1 MWVRRAAIRPVPSY
15 AQVPARVLSEIEDQ
29 LAEDDDDRASSSTT
43 PSRASSRR
51 SLRSRT
57 ASPRRSPARSTRR
70 RSPSAISST
79 LAIWLA
85 FDELFGQ
92 DLDEVTETA
101 LTGVEESL
109 NLDEQI
115 RLSDPAEAVDSDDVI
130 AMEQPDVLAFVHEH
144 LDAALEA
151 NANEVDVDDVHAI
164 YRVVLIEVL
173 ALSYAVRPPS
183 NWVALTTEFT
193 ACDAFPPS
201 LDAPLLVVPEKVARK
216 AGISALRPSW
226 RRTVRRAGR

>member
-29 LAEDDDDRASSSTT
+29 LAEDDDD
-43 PSRASSRR
+43 SRKQLDDAFTRFEQ
-51 SLRSRT
+51 T
-57 ASPRRSPARSTRR
+57 QPALADR
-70 RSPSAISST
+70 ISSVLSGPLDETALALGYFLT
-79 LAIWLA
+79 LSIWLA

-92 DLDEVTETA
+92 DLEEVTETA

-115 RLSDPAEAVDSDDVI
+115 RLHDPAEAVDSDDVI
-130 AMEQPDVLAFVHEH
+130 AMEQPDVLAFVQEH

-151 NANEVDVDDVHAI
+151 NAHEVDVDDVHAI

-193 ACDAFPPS
+193 A
-201 LDAPLLVVPEKVARK
+201 
-216 AGISALRPSW
+216 
-226 RRTVRRAGR
+226 